1 MIIKPTYFDL
11 EELVCHDVFKKYGEF
26 AWNFLDPRLLLN
38 IERIR
43 ARIGRQIIINNWRSG
58 GDFSQ
63 RGLRCNLCSLVNSK
77 KELYMS
83 AHILGKAV
91 DFNVDG
97 MLAEEVRVWIYE
109 NKRLWPYPM
118 RLERDVSWVHLD
130 VYDMDEKVYLFK
142 G

>member
-11 EELVCHDVFKKYGEF
+11 EELVCQNVFKKYGEF

-97 MLAEEVRVWIYE
+97 MLGSIVTGKQIGRAHV
-109 NKRLWPYPM
+109 
-118 RLERDVSWVHLD
+118 
-130 VYDMDEKVYLFK
+130 
-142 G
+142 

>member
-11 EELVCHDVFKKYGEF
+11 EELVCQNVFKKYGEF

-97 MLAEEVRVWIYE
+97 LLAEEVRVWIYE

-118 RLERDVSWVHLD
+118 RLERGVSWVHLD

>member
-11 EELVCHDVFKKYGEF
+11 EELVCQNVFKKYGEF

-63 RGLRCNLCSLVNSK
+63 RGLRCNLCSLVNSN

-109 NKRLWPYPM
+109 NARLWPYPM